1 MHKIWFNGE
10 GYPDPE
16 AMPPEV
22 RRQYEDA
29 LRRKGEADLAPSS
42 DVVRMGVWED
52 DGEGTLE
59 IHTSREIVI
68 NGKKYA
74 DLDELP
80 AEERKL
86 VQRMMGKFPDLDD
99 VFEDDGFLEMF
110 ESRSAGLESPR
121 EDPDSEE
128 VVLRSSRMTRA
139 PGRHEVHRAGTPWS
153 SGWAVAFVLA
163 IALLWVL
170 VFGG

>member
-16 AMPPEV
+16 AMGPEV

-29 LRRKGEADLAPSS
+29 LRRKGEADLVPSS

-80 AEERKL
+80 PEERKL

-110 ESRSAGLESPR
+110 ESRPAGLKSPWG
-121 EDPDSEE
+121 DPDLEE
-128 VVLRSSRMTRA
+128 VVLRSSRRTKA
-139 PGRHEVHRAGTPWS
+139 PGRHEVHRSGTPWS
-153 SGWAVAFVLA
+153 SGWIVALMLA